1 MIVLDYSQVAIATV
15 FQFSADLKKTSDD
28 KEKAVNII
36 RHAILSSL
44 KFYKKKYGKEYGE
57 MVIACDGRNYW
68 RKDVFPYY
76 KAGRKE
82 SREKS
87 DLDWKLI
94 FDTIAEIRE
103 DLIQHFPYKVL
114 HIDKAEA
121 DDVIGTLV
129 KWAQNNAL
137 VTQGLYEEA
146 QKIIIISSDGD
157 FKQLQKYP
165 NVKQWSPMQKK
176 FVDVKDPKEY
186 LMGHITKAGDDGI
199 PNVLSADNVFVEGI
213 RQTPVM
219 KKRLEEFLEKG
230 IDACQNETEK
240 RNWQR
245 NQTLIDFDFIPEDVS
260 NSIIDIYMN
269 QKVTGTKSTV
279 MNYLIKKKCRL
290 LLNEV
295 DDF

>member
-1 MIVLDYSQVAIATV
+1 
-15 FQFSADLKKTSDD
+15 
-28 KEKAVNII
+28 
-36 RHAILSSL
+36 
-44 KFYKKKYGKEYGE
+44 
-57 MVIACDGRNYW
+57 
-68 RKDVFPYY
+68 
-76 KAGRKE
+76 
-82 SREKS
+82 
-87 DLDWKLI
+87 
-94 FDTIAEIRE
+94 
-103 DLIQHFPYKVL
+103 
-114 HIDKAEA
+114 
-121 DDVIGTLV
+121 
-129 KWAQNNAL
+129 
-137 VTQGLYEEA
+137 
-146 QKIIIISSDGD
+146 
-157 FKQLQKYP
+157 
-165 NVKQWSPMQKK
+165 MQKK